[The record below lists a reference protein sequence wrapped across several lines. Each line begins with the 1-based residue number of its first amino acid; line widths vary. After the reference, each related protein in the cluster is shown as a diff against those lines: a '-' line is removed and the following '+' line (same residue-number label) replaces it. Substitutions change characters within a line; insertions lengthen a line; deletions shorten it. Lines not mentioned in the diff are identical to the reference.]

1 MLPGKQFIDEYS
13 EFPADQAGLRLGQPM
28 RPAISRHH
36 AVDRLHVPRRF
47 RKAAVQSANRNFVPG
62 PAGSGTDISPFIA
75 TALVA
80 QIVRNCNRHP
90 LTAFD
95 PREDSPWQFSVES
108 PALLADGPIS
118 RPG

>member
-1 MLPGKQFIDEYS
+1 MC
-13 EFPADQAGLRLGQPM
+13 PAVFEKLQLKAPTGILFRA
-28 RPAISRHH
+28 RPA
-36 AVDRLHVPRRF
+36 P
-47 RKAAVQSANRNFVPG
+47 AAAR
-62 PAGSGTDISPFIA
+62 DISPFIA

-108 PALLADGPIS
+108 PALLADGLIS